1 VVEVDVLLA
10 SVNSM
15 GSDVVDVGMLCFRQ
29 NAAEMMFTVHPEST
43 NIFPSFP
50 SSVAVNRNLLSL
62 LDSLGTVSEFLQ
74 LVSGTFIF

>member
-1 VVEVDVLLA
+1 MVFDVLVDALFA

-15 GSDVVDVGMLCFRQ
+15 GSDITECGILCFRQ

-74 LVSGTFIF
+74 LDSGS